1 MMEALK
7 QSMLRTELW
16 LAITVLLGIPAVIIF
31 ALPKSRIRQVLLR
44 WLLWLAGGIS
54 FVLGILGIF
63 LPVLPTTPFIILT
76 AACWGRA
83 SPRFHRWLH
92 QHRFFGP
99 MVQNWEQ
106 RRAVPRRAKY
116 LAWSMMTLSCSWL
129 FFQFPQRWYVGA
141 GTSAVCLCVALWMAR
156 LPDA

>member
-31 ALPKSRIRQVLLR
+31 ALPKSRIRQVLLH

-63 LPVLPTTPFIILT
+63 LPVLPTTPFTLISAKWCKT
-76 AACWGRA
+76 GKNAVPC
-83 SPRFHRWLH
+83 
-92 QHRFFGP
+92 
-99 MVQNWEQ
+99 
-106 RRAVPRRAKY
+106 RAVPNI
-116 LAWSMMTLSCSWL
+116 WH
-129 FFQFPQRWYVGA
+129 GA
-141 GTSAVCLCVALWMAR
+141 
-156 LPDA
+156 

>member
-92 QHRFFGP
+92 HH
-99 MVQNWEQ
+99 Q
-106 RRAVPRRAKY
+106 RRLPVRGLVDAHAARRI
-116 LAWSMMTLSCSWL
+116 TLPL
-129 FFQFPQRWYVGA
+129 H
-141 GTSAVCLCVALWMAR
+141 AR
-156 LPDA
+156 NVQAAF